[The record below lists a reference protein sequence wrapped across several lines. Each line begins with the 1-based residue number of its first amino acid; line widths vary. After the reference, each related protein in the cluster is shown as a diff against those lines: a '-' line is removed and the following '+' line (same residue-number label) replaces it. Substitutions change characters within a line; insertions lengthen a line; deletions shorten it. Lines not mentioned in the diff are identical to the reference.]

1 MQEVDKSWHADRPPW
16 QIVRGDGPIITTA
29 IHAGHDVRPELADY
43 LAISEEQ
50 RRREED
56 PLTGFWTTVG
66 DSSVLVFRSRFEV
79 DMNRSRNAAI
89 VRDPESAWGLN
100 VWTDIP
106 PAEILERSLS
116 EYGAC
121 LGTKS
126 IREVNLRPPAKV
138 ANEPRRINRLI
149 RQPTFDRTRT
159 QPGARKHPKRQS
171 GKVPPVAIPLH
182 GPGGVRD
189 NLPDFHR
196 LARHVVNRKRL
207 PAMPSEFDRQAAGSR
222 GVVHVQQTLAVQA
235 APNRIEPPPFD
246 RFEQPP
252 HIPGVTRPVERPKPQ
267 HGHGVSEFRRDR
279 RREFFGL

>member
-1 MQEVDKSWHADRPPW
+1 VQKAMQEVDKSWHADRPPW

-116 EYGAC
+116 EYDAFYEDVRQLIGS
-121 LGTKS
+121 L
-126 IREVNLRPPAKV
+126 LHDW
-138 ANEPRRINRLI
+138 RRLLVL
-149 RQPTFDRTRT
+149 D
-159 QPGARKHPKRQS
+159 
-171 GKVPPVAIPLH
+171 LH
-182 GPGGVRD
+182 SYNHRRDGP
-189 NLPDFHR
+189 
-196 LARHVVNRKRL
+196 
-207 PAMPSEFDRQAAGSR
+207 
-222 GVVHVQQTLAVQA
+222 
-235 APNRIEPPPFD
+235 
-246 RFEQPP
+246 EQPP
-252 HIPGVTRPVERPKPQ
+252 AAPAENPDINIGTGTMQ
-267 HGHGVSEFRRDR
+267 RDR
-279 RREFFGL
+279 WAPLVDSFITTLRGGTVRDGSMDVRENTRFQGGYFPEWLHSRFPENVCVLSIECKKTFMDEWTAQADIARLDELRNAFLAATSVARLKLYEFAE

>member
-106 PAEILERSLS
+106 PAE
-116 EYGAC
+116 
-121 LGTKS
+121 
-126 IREVNLRPPAKV
+126 
-138 ANEPRRINRLI
+138 
-149 RQPTFDRTRT
+149 
-159 QPGARKHPKRQS
+159 
-171 GKVPPVAIPLH
+171 
-182 GPGGVRD
+182 
-189 NLPDFHR
+189 
-196 LARHVVNRKRL
+196 
-207 PAMPSEFDRQAAGSR
+207 
-222 GVVHVQQTLAVQA
+222 
-235 APNRIEPPPFD
+235 
-246 RFEQPP
+246 
-252 HIPGVTRPVERPKPQ
+252 
-267 HGHGVSEFRRDR
+267 
-279 RREFFGL
+279 